1 MSNKYQVAQ
10 KVIEELV
17 TDRAKREWSSGKGQ
31 RKKLENER
39 MKLIK
44 VHGMI
49 ANFVEENTNE

>member
-1 MSNKYQVAQ
+1 MSNKYQKAQ

-17 TDRAKREWSSGKGQ
+17 TDRAKRECSSSKEQ

-49 ANFVEENTNE
+49 ANCVEEKNNE

>member
-1 MSNKYQVAQ
+1 MTKYQKAQ

-17 TDRAKREWSSGKGQ
+17 TDRAKREWSSSKEQ

-49 ANFVEENTNE
+49 ANFVEEKS

>member
-1 MSNKYQVAQ
+1 MTKYQKAQ

-17 TDRAKREWSSGKGQ
+17 TDRAKREWSSGKEQ
-31 RKKLENER
+31 RKKLKNER

-49 ANFVEENTNE
+49 ANFVEEKANE

>member
-1 MSNKYQVAQ
+1 MINKYQKAQ

-17 TDRAKREWSSGKGQ
+17 TDRVKREWSSSKEQ
-31 RKKLENER
+31 RKKIKNER

-49 ANFVEENTNE
+49 ADFVEEKS

>member
-1 MSNKYQVAQ
+1 MMSNKYQKAQ

-17 TDRAKREWSSGKGQ
+17 TDRAKREWSSPGKGQ

-49 ANFVEENTNE
+49 ANFVEEKS

>member
-1 MSNKYQVAQ
+1 MSNKYQKAQ

-17 TDRAKREWSSGKGQ
+17 TDRAKREWSSSDKGQ

-49 ANFVEENTNE
+49 ANFVEEKS

>member
-1 MSNKYQVAQ
+1 MTKYQKAQ

-17 TDRAKREWSSGKGQ
+17 TDRAKREWSSGKEQ
-31 RKKLENER
+31 RKKLKNER

-49 ANFVEENTNE
+49 ANFVEDKANE

>member
-17 TDRAKREWSSGKGQ
+17 TNRAKREWSSSKEQ
-31 RKKLENER
+31 RERLENER

-49 ANFVEENTNE
+49 ANFVEEKS

>member
-1 MSNKYQVAQ
+1 MTKDQVAQ

-49 ANFVEENTNE
+49 ANFVEEKANE

>member
-49 ANFVEENTNE
+49 ANFVEDKAND